1 MLSLDNGTAL
11 ALLAQV
17 ANGDQTAFKRLYE
30 TASRTIYAFALR
42 RSEDAALAEEIVV
55 DTMVEVWKHP
65 ERFRGDAKFSTW
77 LLSIARNKMIDRFRS
92 ADPLADDIDDHAE
105 TLSAGGESDAAT
117 QLAQVQDREGV
128 ERCMEKLSD
137 DHRQALV
144 LTYYEGMSVNEI
156 AQVQQVP
163 DNTVK
168 TRLFHARQK
177 IKNCLARLFG
187 QEVAHA

>member
-1 MLSLDNGTAL
+1 MLSIDNSTAL
-11 ALLAQV
+11 KLLAQV
-17 ANGDQTAFKRLYE
+17 AKGDQPAFRQLYE
-30 TASRTIYAFALR
+30 AASRTIYAFALR

-77 LLSIARNKMIDRFRS
+77 LLSIARNKMIDRFRAS
-92 ADPLADDIDDHAE
+92 APLAEDIEDYAE
-105 TLSAGGESDAAT
+105 TLSAGDESDAAT
-117 QLAQVQDREGV
+117 QLAHVQDREGV

-144 LTYYEGMSVNEI
+144 LTYYEGMSVSEV
-156 AQVQQVP
+156 AQVQAVAE
-163 DNTVK
+163 NTVK

-187 QEVAHA
+187 REVAHV

>member
-30 TASRTIYAFALR
+30 AASRTIYAFALR
-42 RSEDAALAEEIVV
+42 RAEDAALAEEIVV

-77 LLSIARNKMIDRFRS
+77 LLSIARNKMIDRFRA
-92 ADPLADDIDDHAE
+92 ADPLAEDIDDHAE
-105 TLSAGGESDAAT
+105 TLSAGDASDAAA
-117 QLAQVQDREGV
+117 QLAQVQDRQGV

-137 DHRQALV
+137 EHRQALV
-144 LTYYEGMSVNEI
+144 LTYYEGLTVGEI

-187 QEVAHA
+187 HEVAHA

>member
-1 MLSLDNGTAL
+1 MLSIDNSTAL
-11 ALLAQV
+11 QLLAQV
-17 ANGDQTAFKRLYE
+17 AQGDQTAFRRLYE
-30 TASRTIYAFALR
+30 AASRTIYAFALR

-55 DTMVEVWKHP
+55 DTMLEVWKHP

-77 LLSIARNKMIDRFRS
+77 LLSIARNKLIDRFR
-92 ADPLADDIDDHAE
+92 ANDPHAEDIDDHAQ
-105 TLSAGGESDAAT
+105 TLSAGDESDAAV
-117 QLAQVQDREGV
+117 QLAHVQDREGV

-144 LTYYEGMSVNEI
+144 LTYYEGLSVSEI

-187 QEVAHA
+187 QELAHV